1 MKLNKM
7 LKSLDSYPFH
17 MPGHKRNAK
26 FNIPS
31 SEIDIT
37 EIDGFDN
44 LHSPDGVIKEL
55 EEELAKLYNTEKSII
70 SVNGSSCCILS
81 AICAVCDYGDTILIA
96 RNCHKSVY
104 NACFIKKL
112 NVEYI
117 EPEYI
122 EEIGTYGKI
131 TQEAVDKALNRFE
144 NARAVVI
151 TSPTYE
157 GVTSEIKADVP
168 VIIDSAHGAHFGFH
182 RDFPVLPYGDIVINS
197 LHKTLPALTQTAVI
211 HINNP
216 KYFEKVKMYMD
227 IFETS
232 SPSYV
237 LMSSIDTCIEFL
249 RNCENDFDAFS
260 KRLDKFYSQVNEL
273 ENIKAFESDD
283 KSRLVIYADN
293 MSGTSLYSYLQE
305 NGIEAEGA
313 TLNYVILISSVCDSD
328 DGFELLIKALK
339 KADKVKSH
347 FERFSTSYTLPKKK
361 YNVYEVNSFEKTE
374 LLKTEGK
381 VSAQYIYAY
390 PPGVPIIVPGEVI
403 SREIIDRIT
412 SMKENGV
419 NIISQVQDINIIL
432 TKK

>member
-1 MKLNKM
+1 M

-44 LHSPDGVIKEL
+44 LHSPYGIIKDMEVA
-55 EEELAKLYNTEKSII
+55 LAKLYNTEKSII

-249 RNCENDFDAFS
+249 RKCENDFDAFS

-273 ENIKAFESDD
+273 ENIKAFEGDD

-293 MSGTSLYSYLQE
+293 MSGTSLYSFLQE

-328 DGFELLIKALK
+328 EGFELLIKALK

-361 YNVYEVNSFEKTE
+361 FNIYEVNSFEKTE
-374 LLKTEGK
+374 LLKAEGK

-412 SMKENGV
+412 SMKENDV

>member
-1 MKLNKM
+1 M

-55 EEELAKLYNTEKSII
+55 EEELAKLYGFEKSII

-144 NARAVVI
+144 NAKAVVI

-249 RNCENDFDAFS
+249 RKCENDFDAFS

-273 ENIKAFESDD
+273 ENIKAFEGDD

-293 MSGTSLYSYLQE
+293 MSGTSLYSFLRE

-328 DGFELLIKALK
+328 EGFELLINALK

-361 YNVYEVNSFEKTE
+361 YNIYEVNSFEKTE
-374 LLKTEGK
+374 LLKAEGK

-412 SMKENGV
+412 SMKENDV

>member
-1 MKLNKM
+1 M

-104 NACFIKKL
+104 NACFIKNL

-249 RNCENDFDAFS
+249 RKCENDFDAFS

-273 ENIKAFESDD
+273 ENIKAFEADD

-328 DGFELLIKALK
+328 EGFGLLIKALK

-361 YNVYEVNSFEKTE
+361 YNIYEVNSFEKTE
-374 LLKTEGK
+374 LLKAEGK

-403 SREIIDRIT
+403 SRDIIDLINT
-412 SMKENGV
+412 MKDNNV
-419 NIISQVQDINIIL
+419 NIISQSQDINIIL

>member
-1 MKLNKM
+1 M
-7 LKSLDSYPFH
+7 LKSLDNYPFH

-55 EEELAKLYNTEKSII
+55 EEELAKLYSFEKSII

-122 EEIGTYGKI
+122 EEIGIYGKI

-144 NARAVVI
+144 NAKAVVI

-249 RNCENDFDAFS
+249 RKCENDFDAFS

-273 ENIKAFESDD
+273 ENIKAFEADD

-293 MSGTSLYSYLQE
+293 MSGTSLYSFLQE

-328 DGFELLIKALK
+328 EGFELLINALK

-361 YNVYEVNSFEKTE
+361 YNIYEVNSFEKTE
-374 LLKTEGK
+374 LLKAEGK

-412 SMKENGV
+412 SMKENDV
-419 NIISQVQDINIIL
+419 NIISQVQGINIIL

>member
-55 EEELAKLYNTEKSII
+55 EEELAKLYGFEKSII

-144 NARAVVI
+144 NAKAVVI

-249 RNCENDFDAFS
+249 RKCENDFDAFS

-273 ENIKAFESDD
+273 ENIKAFEGDD

-293 MSGTSLYSYLQE
+293 MSGTSLYSFLRE

-328 DGFELLIKALK
+328 EGFELLINALK

-361 YNVYEVNSFEKTE
+361 YNIYEVNSFEKTE
-374 LLKTEGK
+374 LLKAEGK

-412 SMKENGV
+412 SMKENDV

>member
-1 MKLNKM
+1 M

-70 SVNGSSCCILS
+70 SVNGTSCCILS

-112 NVEYI
+112 SVEYI

-249 RNCENDFDAFS
+249 RKCENDFDAFS

-273 ENIKAFESDD
+273 ENIKAFEADD

-328 DGFELLIKALK
+328 EGFGLLIKALK

-361 YNVYEVNSFEKTE
+361 YNIYEVNSFEKTE
-374 LLKTEGK
+374 LLKAEGK

-403 SREIIDRIT
+403 SRDIIDLINT
-412 SMKENGV
+412 MKDNNV
-419 NIISQVQDINIIL
+419 NIISQSQDINIIL